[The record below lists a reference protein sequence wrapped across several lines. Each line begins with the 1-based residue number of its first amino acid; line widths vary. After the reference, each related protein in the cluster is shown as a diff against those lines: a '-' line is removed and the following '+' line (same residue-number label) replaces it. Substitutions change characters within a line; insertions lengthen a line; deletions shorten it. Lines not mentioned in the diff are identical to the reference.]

1 LNTVQWK
8 AGDITFE
15 NEKQQLQMLNKL
27 IKNNKLKVNYKRP
40 KYSLGRV
47 YPAKSLS
54 LCSLRREIRH
64 TLAHNIYTDI
74 DVANCHPEILNQ
86 LCLHHNIKTKYLNK
100 YVSNRDEILKETM
113 DNYNCTR
120 DEAKKLFIS
129 LMYYGS
135 FDSWP
140 NAHKKEPTDFIYN
153 FINELKL
160 ISEKFINVNPD
171 IVKIVKALQK
181 KNLKGSVMSI
191 ILQEKERLILECV
204 YNYLN
209 SKKIINKNDC
219 VLCFDGIMIKANK
232 YNVKLLDELS
242 TVVQEELKFKLLF
255 TEKPLDEH
263 YLEEL
268 KSIVLGGILTIHRVE
283 DRAWSFW
290 NKIKTAKTTSNV
302 WVGLN
307 L

>member
-1 LNTVQWK
+1 MLDLRVILKEKRPNLSDSSITTYSSILRNLHKKVFGNDGEIEIKDFEEDISTDTLNKLINSDLLNTVPWV
-8 AGDITFE
+8 AGNTVFE

-27 IKNNKLKVNYKRP
+27 IKNNKLRVKYARP
-40 KYSLGRV
+40 KYNLGRV

-64 TLAHNIYTDI
+64 TLAFGNYVDI
-74 DVANCHPEILNQ
+74 DVSNAHPEILNQ
-86 LCLHHNIKTKYLNK
+86 LCIHHDIKTKYLNQ
-100 YVSNRDEILKETM
+100 YVSNRTEILKETM
-113 DNYNCTR
+113 ENYECSR
-120 DEAKKLFIS
+120 DEAKTLFIS

-135 FDSWP
+135 FESWP

-191 ILQEKERLILECV
+191 ILQEKERIILECV

-232 YNVKLLDELS
+232 YNV
-242 TVVQEELKFKLLF
+242 
-255 TEKPLDEH
+255 
-263 YLEEL
+263 
-268 KSIVLGGILTIHRVE
+268 
-283 DRAWSFW
+283 
-290 NKIKTAKTTSNV
+290 
-302 WVGLN
+302 
-307 L
+307 